1 MPATDRNHDGETAAA
16 VLRSLALKA
25 RGLSGADIERLVRE
39 ARQKARRQNRA
50 LAFADLFDLL
60 ASARPERSDALRW
73 RMAVHEAGHAVA
85 RLFFNLGTVDTIS
98 IDGPN
103 GGYIESR
110 TPGEREETQE
120 FFRALIAITLA
131 GRAAEQELLGSAAG
145 GSGGNQESDLAK
157 ATGLALAMETA
168 LGFAKEAPLLYRP
181 AEDRSSL
188 LAYNPLIAECVDARL
203 EEAYGEARSLVRSN
217 RDAVYSLA
225 EVLIDTTRWRG
236 GTGGGDRES
245 EEVNRAAARAGMME
259 EAIIAM
265 MAERRQLWVRW
276 WNPYRQAVSTC
287 LQPDSICNDLRY
299 CDSG

>member
-203 EEAYGEARSLVRSN
+203 EEAYGEARSLVSRN
-217 RDAVYSLA
+217 RDAIHCL
-225 EVLIDTTRWRG
+225 
-236 GTGGGDRES
+236 
-245 EEVNRAAARAGMME
+245 AAALIEHDTLEG
-259 EAIIAM
+259 
-265 MAERRQLWVRW
+265 AELAAVIEKARKHMVR
-276 WNPYRQAVSTC
+276 P
-287 LQPDSICNDLRY
+287 P
-299 CDSG
+299 GPG